1 MWLFIM
7 IACTNTPTRGENI
20 QIGDETLLSRFASI
34 EERQKNF
41 EVEQASDLKI
51 LIEKME
57 RIEERLSTLEMSIAD
72 LKPPTYSASKITFD
86 PRQTKLSAE
95 DLQTALNEIAKRLRS
110 VEEKTE
116 KDMGQ
121 PGAGLFQNINHG
133 SRKTDRGQPHQG
145 PPPEQA
151 QGQKG
156 PGGPPPGG
164 NGQPGGNGPSGG
176 GK

>member
-1 MWLFIM
+1 MWFFILL
-7 IACTNTPTRGENI
+7 ACTNAPTRGENI

-41 EVEQASDLKI
+41 ELEQVSDLKV

-57 RIEERLSTLEMSIAD
+57 RIEERLSSLEMSIAD
-72 LKPPTYSASKITFD
+72 LQPPTYSARKISFD

-95 DLQTALNEIAKRLRS
+95 ELQGALEEITKRLRS

-116 KDMGQ
+116 QDMGQ

-164 NGQPGGNGPSGG
+164 NGQQPGGGR
-176 GK
+176 